1 MAWLVRDK
9 NGLHVI
15 MYSFFEK
22 SMKSPFVMMMN
33 SAVPLQTKRSAPH
46 TGGKEET
53 AQLTQGSPKRRSGG
67 NSE

>member
-9 NGLHVI
+9 NGLQVI

-53 AQLTQGSPKRRSGG
+53 VQLTQGFTKRRSGG